1 MKQSLLMR
9 ASGRC
14 RPNVPVL
21 LSSPTVASGCHLHE
35 HSAARAGAP
44 NSSRD
49 LLCPL
54 SSTTG
59 HQVRPTAWTWLGSEH
74 VARQTLGLWT
84 AMYHVWAFAAAVL
97 DQVFFLRNRDYISS
111 LLLCST
117 KFFFKKPGLYIT
129 ERSDN
134 LHRTT
139 YKDNHERKKNCT
151 QIFVRSSR

>member
-1 MKQSLLMR
+1 MKQSQMMR

-117 KFFFKKPGLYIT
+117 KFFLRNQDYISQKDLIIYIVQLT
-129 ERSDN
+129 
-134 LHRTT
+134 RTT
-139 YKDNHERKKNCT
+139 MKEKRIAHK
-151 QIFVRSSR
+151 SL